1 MLGGPRACERT
12 DDPKEA
18 NVSIQ
23 RVISIF
29 ALAMFLGSGAWAT
42 DKPEDAAQAAAD
54 SWLKRVDD
62 GEYAA
67 SWDQAARLFKG
78 AVTKDQ
84 WKQAAAG
91 VRGPLGKLVSRKVKS
106 REYMEKIPGGP
117 DGKYVVIQYET
128 VFEKK
133 SSAIETVTPMVDPD
147 GAWRV
152 SGYFIR

>member
-1 MLGGPRACERT
+1 MLIQRLGSVCALAVFLGGT
-12 DDPKEA
+12 
-18 NVSIQ
+18 
-23 RVISIF
+23 
-29 ALAMFLGSGAWAT
+29 AWAS
-42 DKPEDAAQAAAD
+42 DKPEDAAAAAAD
-54 SWLKRVDD
+54 SWLKLVDE
-62 GEYAA
+62 GKYEA
-67 SWDQAARLFKG
+67 SWDQAGKLFKG

-106 REYMEKIPGGP
+106 RDYTEKVPGGP
-117 DGKYVVIQYET
+117 HGKYVIIQYDS

-133 SSAIETVTPMVDPD
+133 ASAIETVTPMVDPD

>member
-1 MLGGPRACERT
+1 MSRQLAWVAVVVSLVGAPLRAAET
-12 DDPKEA
+12 
-18 NVSIQ
+18 
-23 RVISIF
+23 
-29 ALAMFLGSGAWAT
+29 
-42 DKPEDAAQAAAD
+42 PEDLAQKAAE
-54 SWLKRVDD
+54 SWLKLVDE
-62 GEYAA
+62 GKYEE

-78 AVTKDQ
+78 AVTKEQ
-84 WKQAAAG
+84 WKQAATG

-106 REYMEKIPGGP
+106 REYTEKVPGGP

-128 VFEKK
+128 VFENK